1 MKMVESLFIGLY
13 LSIYSFSYS
22 FIHVFK
28 QICIKHSRLSWC
40 HEWNRNGSPLH
51 SSRKVK
57 NYINDSWAFKTTNL
71 MMLNMLFIIGKFW
84 GKTTPNSIIFS
95 FTQYLLVILYIHIC
109 VTLNNSI
116 RAYIFFFL
124 LNFNERY

>member
-1 MKMVESLFIGLY
+1 MYSDKYVSSTHGCLDAMNEIEMVAPYTLVEKLRTISMTHGL
-13 LSIYSFSYS
+13 L
-22 FIHVFK
+22 
-28 QICIKHSRLSWC
+28 
-40 HEWNRNGSPLH
+40 
-51 SSRKVK
+51 
-57 NYINDSWAFKTTNL
+57 NL

-95 FTQYLLVILYIHIC
+95 FTQYLLVILYRHIC
-109 VTLNNSI
+109 VTLNNGI